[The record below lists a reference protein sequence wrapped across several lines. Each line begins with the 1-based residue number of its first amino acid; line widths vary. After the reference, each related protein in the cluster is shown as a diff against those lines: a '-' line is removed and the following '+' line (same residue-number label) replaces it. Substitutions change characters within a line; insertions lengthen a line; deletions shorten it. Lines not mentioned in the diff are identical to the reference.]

1 MYGGGSLIEM
11 ELKSEVR
18 IRLDKAR
25 KDGYGFRLRL
35 DNERSKY
42 DCSIKHVY
50 GVCDTF
56 FGKQVSI
63 VSAN

>member
-1 MYGGGSLIEM
+1 MSIRP
-11 ELKSEVR
+11 R

-25 KDGYGFRLRL
+25 KDGYGFRLQL

-63 VSAN
+63 VPANQISINHKNINV